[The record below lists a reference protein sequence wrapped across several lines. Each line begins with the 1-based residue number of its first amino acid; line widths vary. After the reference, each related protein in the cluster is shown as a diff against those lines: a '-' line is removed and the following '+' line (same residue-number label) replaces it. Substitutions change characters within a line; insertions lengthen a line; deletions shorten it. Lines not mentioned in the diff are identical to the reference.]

1 MRSGKKNINTKTNKQ
16 INKLINTEDQHTFK
30 NNYIRK

>member
-16 INKLINTEDQHTFK
+16 INKLINTEDQYTFK